1 MTTNKNEKSREPMFF
16 DDYLEK
22 LQSQRRID
30 KKETELQEKIENEP
44 KKKETHFNHALIK
57 NRIKALKMGYN
68 LGQLDTKQSIKKI
81 QNEIVQ
87 YAKKNMPLDEAGK
100 REVNELLELV
110 MESQSIEKL
119 EDAFYLIDD
128 KTTGI
133 EKQRVIGEIDKR
145 LNSQTR
151 EGLYDLLNQLTWSGK
166 LCETINNK
174 NNSMKRIVVK
184 LLIAIVIGIII
195 GVGSSFEFKYYIHT
209 PNNPKREI
217 TKELYKSYEQS
228 DLYCFNEINFNPNKR
243 NSIGLAVA
251 ALMSIILFYP
261 EMKDVLRTKKG

>member
-1 MTTNKNEKSREPMFF
+1 MTTNKNEKSREPMFL

-44 KKKETHFNHALIK
+44 KKKETHFNHTLIK

-87 YAKKNMPLDEAGK
+87 YAKKNMPFDEAGK
-100 REVNELLELV
+100 KEINELLELV

-133 EKQRVIGEIDKR
+133 EKQKVIGEINKR
-145 LNSQTR
+145 LNRQTR
-151 EGLYDLLNQLTWSGK
+151 EGLFDFLNQLNWSGK
-166 LCETINNK
+166 ICKTINK

-184 LLIAIVIGIII
+184 LFIAIAIGIII
-195 GVGSSFEFKYYIHT
+195 GVGSSFEFKLYQKEPGK
-209 PNNPKREI
+209 PNQEI
-217 TKELYKSYEQS
+217 SWKLSKHEKFRSPFYVRNIT
-228 DLYCFNEINFNPNKR
+228 FNPNKR

-251 ALMSIILFYP
+251 ALASIILLYP
-261 EMKDVLRTKKG
+261 ETKSILRTKQE